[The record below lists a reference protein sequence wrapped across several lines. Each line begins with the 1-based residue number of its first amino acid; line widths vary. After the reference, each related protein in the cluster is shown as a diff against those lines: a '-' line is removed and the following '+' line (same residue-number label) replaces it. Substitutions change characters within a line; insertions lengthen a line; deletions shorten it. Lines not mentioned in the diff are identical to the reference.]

1 MVSTNNSRLGDCN
14 LGKTL
19 GEGGQGKVKLGTH
32 VDSGERFAVKIL
44 TKDYQNAKLMDF
56 IKALKTEA
64 VAMHALDH
72 DNIVPMYEY
81 HEHAVWTKK
90 SGN

>member
-1 MVSTNNSRLGDCN
+1 MVSTNNTLGDYI

-32 VDSGERFAVKIL
+32 VDSGEVFAVKIL
-44 TKDYQNAKLMDF
+44 TKDYQNEKLMSF

-64 VAMHALDH
+64 VAMNALAH